1 MSISEQI
8 ALFSSTSVVLGGGG
22 GVPHSNLCENSSD
35 LPGSGSHA
43 DCVMAGG
50 WWPGCVP
57 GLSLADICY
66 SCPLGINFVSVK
78 QDFCYSLLP
87 S

>member
-8 ALFSSTSVVLGGGG
+8 ALFSSTSVVLGGGT
-22 GVPHSNLCENSSD
+22 VPHSNLCENSSGFV
-35 LPGSGSHA
+35 GSGNPA
-43 DCVMAGG
+43 QTVMARG

-57 GLSLADICY
+57 VLSLADIRY
-66 SCPLGINFVSVK
+66 SCPLGISFASVK
-78 QDFCYSLLP
+78 WDLCYSLLP